1 MLDEKRIK
9 SYESRCIDSE
19 TQINNAWNELLVALT
34 DNAYDLEPA
43 QYTRLIKLTNKL
55 YKALMLHE
63 YQTHKLK
70 EIYTHNNRQSA
81 EPFASSS
88 EEIES
93 FYNAHHSELLHKL
106 NTESNR

>member
-43 QYTRLIKLTNKL
+43 QYTRLLKLTNKL

-70 EIYTHNNRQSA
+70 EIYTQHTLLVKGL
-81 EPFASSS
+81 FANHLQDWDH
-88 EEIES
+88 
-93 FYNAHHSELLHKL
+93 YSELLHKL